1 MVDLDTAA
9 DELYGAAP
17 EEFVERRKAL
27 VAAARKAGDRPLS
40 QAIGALRRPTRSAW
54 LVNLLAREAPDD
66 IAELLSLGAALRQA
80 QADLS
85 GPELR
90 RLSAERHR
98 AVQALGRQAAALAAA
113 RGQPATEASLAEV
126 SSTLQAALAEQS
138 VAESVQAGRVA
149 QAVAYGGFGPL
160 PDTPVAAAPTPPAAD
175 SEAADHEEPGP
186 PGTADQEEAA
196 GTSAPDAAQQRA
208 AELTAAWTRAV
219 TEAGE
224 VEDAATEATRR
235 ADELAEG
242 VDRLRHQL
250 RAAEAAKQTARKDAR
265 AARRRAT
272 ELRETAE
279 EAERELSEA
288 GVSKSRSAGVAV
300 EPGR

>member
-85 GPELR
+85 APELR

-98 AVQALGRQAAALAAA
+98 AVQALARRAAALAEA

-138 VAESVQAGRVA
+138 VADVVRAGRVA

-160 PDTPVAAAPTPPAAD
+160 PDTLVAAAPTPPTAD
-175 SEAADHEEPGP
+175 SEAADQEEPTGS
-186 PGTADQEEAA
+186 GAADGAERAE
-196 GTSAPDAAQQRA
+196 TSAAEVAQQRA

-219 TEAGE
+219 AEVREAE
-224 VEDAATEATRR
+224 AAATEATRR
-235 ADELAEG
+235 ADELAEE
-242 VDRLRHQL
+242 VDRLRHEL
-250 RAAEAAKQTARKDAR
+250 RAAEAAEQSAREDAR

-279 EAERELSEA
+279 QAERELSEA
-288 GVSKSRSAGVAV
+288 GVSGSRSAGVAV
-300 EPGR
+300 ELER